1 MKTNTY
7 THMQQRVKCV
17 KTTTTTKSSSLV
29 LNVELEKET
38 TKFQYAVIIAAY
50 GNTHLFRN

>member
-1 MKTNTY
+1 
-7 THMQQRVKCV
+7 MQQRVKCV